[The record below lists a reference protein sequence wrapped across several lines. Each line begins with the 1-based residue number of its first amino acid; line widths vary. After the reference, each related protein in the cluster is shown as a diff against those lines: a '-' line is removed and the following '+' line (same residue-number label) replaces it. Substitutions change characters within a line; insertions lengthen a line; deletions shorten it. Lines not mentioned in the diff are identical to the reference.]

1 MDIPQAIK
9 QLHPEMLAWRRHLHR
24 HPETAYEEVQTADF
38 IAGQLRG
45 FGFTPHTGLAK
56 TGVVASLSVGSSP
69 RSMAL
74 RADMDALHIHE
85 HNDFAHKSSFPG
97 KMHACGH
104 DGHAAM
110 LLGAAKHLIE
120 TQAFDGTVHFI
131 FQPAEE
137 GRAGAQQ
144 MLAEGLFEQFPSDC
158 VFGLHNFPNIPVGHF
173 AIKAGPMMAALNCFE
188 ITLTG
193 IACHAAKPHLGHDPM
208 IAAAQLILALQ
219 TIVSRNVDPHAAAVV
234 TVTQIHSGQTWNA
247 IPEQVILR
255 GTYRCFETT
264 VQQLLEQRLQ
274 ALTETLSQAFNVTGQ
289 IVFNPENPGYPV
301 TANSAKETAIAV
313 AVASAIVGEQAV
325 NLNPLPSMGSED
337 FAFMLQQ
344 KPGCYVWLG
353 NGDAPG
359 CGQLHN
365 PHYDFNDDILPI
377 GAAYWVKLVETVLS
391 K

>member
-1 MDIPQAIK
+1 MQIPEAIT
-9 QLHPEMLAWRRHLHR
+9 QLHPQMLVWRRHLHR
-24 HPETAYEEVQTADF
+24 YPETAYEEVQTADF
-38 IAGQLRG
+38 IAQQLRD
-45 FGFTPHTGLAK
+45 FGFIPHTGLAK
-56 TGVVASLSVGSSP
+56 TGVVASLSVGASTKTI
-69 RSMAL
+69 AL

-85 HNDFAHKSSFPG
+85 HNEFAYKSTVSG

-104 DGHAAM
+104 DGHSAM
-110 LLGAAKHLIE
+110 LLGAAKHLVD
-120 TQAFDGTVHFI
+120 TQQFDGTVHFI

-158 VFGLHNFPNIPVGHF
+158 VFGLHNFPNVPVGHF

-193 IACHAAKPHLGHDPM
+193 KACHAAKPHLGQDPM
-208 IAAAQLILALQ
+208 IAAAQLIMALQ
-219 TIVSRNVDPHAAAVV
+219 TIVSRNVNPHEPAVV
-234 TVTQIHSGQTWNA
+234 SVTQIHSGQTWNA
-247 IPEQVILR
+247 IPEEVTLR
-255 GTYRCFETT
+255 GTYRCFEYS
-264 VQQLLEQRLQ
+264 VQQLLERRLQ
-274 ALTETLSQAFNVTGQ
+274 ELTETLSMAFNVTGQ

-301 TANSAKETAIAV
+301 TSNSIKETAIAV
-313 AVASAIVGEQAV
+313 AVATAVVGEQAV
-325 NLNPLPSMGSED
+325 DLNPVPSMGSED

-353 NGDAPG
+353 NGNQPC

-377 GAAYWVKLVETVLS
+377 GAAYWVKLVETVLN